1 LTINAASGFSAIS
14 NQETAVRRLSDLI
27 RSGNI
32 PHALLFTGLDGIGKK
47 KTAMALATAL
57 NCHTISGQSC
67 MGNEPI
73 DPCGICRPCKKIAA
87 GHHPDIIIVEP
98 EQSRIKISAIRDLG
112 NALAVK
118 PYEAMTR
125 VVVIDQAQAMNPQA
139 GNALLKLLEEPPA
152 KTILILIAVNTYSL
166 LPTIVSRCQQI
177 SFRPIPFQALAKYL
191 GQKGIPSEQAEIL
204 SQLANGSFA
213 NAERLADT
221 DWLNRREWI
230 IRIVEHLGGNR
241 QDDHRAALCM
251 TFSEMLA
258 KDRDAIPDVL
268 ALITSWFRD
277 VAVVREGSKN
287 IINQDLLPRIERA
300 AQHCRTKTVLTHIGH
315 LETARKKIEANANIR
330 LTIDIMLMNLFPG
343 FNEE

>member
-1 LTINAASGFSAIS
+1 MTINVAAGFSAIS
-14 NQETAVRRLSDLI
+14 NQEKAVQRLTGFI

-57 NCHTISGQSC
+57 NCQTIAGQPL
-67 MGNEPI
+67 MGYEPI
-73 DPCGICRPCKKIAA
+73 DPCGTCRPCKKIAA

-118 PYEAMTR
+118 PYEALTR

-177 SFRPIPFQALAKYL
+177 SFRPIPFQTLAKYL
-191 GQKGIPSEQAEIL
+191 GQKDIPPEKAEIL
-204 SQLANGSFA
+204 SKLANGSFA
-213 NAERLADT
+213 KAERLADT
-221 DWLNRREWI
+221 DWLSRREWI
-230 IRIVEHLGGNR
+230 TQVIERLGGNR
-241 QDDHRAALCM
+241 QDNRRAALCM
-251 TFSEMLA
+251 AFSEMLA
-258 KDRDAIPDVL
+258 KDRDAIADIL
-268 ALITSWFRD
+268 ELMTSWFRD
-277 VAVVREGSKN
+277 LAVVKEGAEN
-287 IINQDLLPRIERA
+287 IINQDLLPRIRQA
-300 AQHCRTKTVLTHIGH
+300 AQHCPTKTVLTNIGH

-330 LTIDIMLMNLFPG
+330 LTMDIMLMNLFPG
-343 FNEE
+343 LKG